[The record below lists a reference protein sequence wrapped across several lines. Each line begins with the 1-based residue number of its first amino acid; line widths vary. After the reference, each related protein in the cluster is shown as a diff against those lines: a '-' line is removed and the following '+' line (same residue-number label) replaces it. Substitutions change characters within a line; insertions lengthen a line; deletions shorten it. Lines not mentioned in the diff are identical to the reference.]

1 MEWLSR
7 LRDRPPIQRLMAT
20 HIVSTGADALV
31 ALSLAGSIFF
41 SVSVADARPR
51 VLLYLA
57 LTMAPFALVSPIIG
71 PALDRARG
79 GRRLMLVFCTA
90 GRGVMCILMS
100 RHMEGLLLFPEA
112 FTLLVLQKGYAVAKG
127 SVVPSYVDDESQ
139 LVTVNSRLSILGVIG
154 GAVAL
159 APGFGIVA
167 ITDKLG
173 YNGSASL
180 ALFAGLVFFFSA
192 FLALQLPN
200 QRTSGGP
207 AHEVHGA
214 HEDARM
220 PSIDHAWWAMAV
232 LRGAVGFVAFLLAFA
247 LRGDGQ
253 PKWFLGVVVLGSAA
267 GGFLGALTAPVVRRY
282 VREEIM
288 LGAALVV
295 GGLACGVGVLG
306 FLQVHV
312 VFAAT
317 AVGWAASFGRLAFDS
332 LVQRDAPESVRG
344 RVFAR
349 FETRFQLAWVIGG
362 FLSTAIAI
370 GGRVGLGLLAA
381 TLASVGVAYL
391 ALGRKSTEATS
402 TDRTSTGHVTSKTKG
417 QRQSSERAELTDD
430 QSDLDPR
437 SRPRSAERGRTV
449 DEPW

>member
-1 MEWLSR
+1 
-7 LRDRPPIQRLMAT
+7 
-20 HIVSTGADALV
+20 
-31 ALSLAGSIFF
+31 
-41 SVSVADARPR
+41 
-51 VLLYLA
+51 
-57 LTMAPFALVSPIIG
+57 
-71 PALDRARG
+71 
-79 GRRLMLVFCTA
+79 
-90 GRGVMCILMS
+90 
-100 RHMEGLLLFPEA
+100 
-112 FTLLVLQKGYAVAKG
+112 
-127 SVVPSYVDDESQ
+127 
-139 LVTVNSRLSILGVIG
+139 
-154 GAVAL
+154 
-159 APGFGIVA
+159 
-167 ITDKLG
+167 
-173 YNGSASL
+173 
-180 ALFAGLVFFFSA
+180 
-192 FLALQLPN
+192 
-200 QRTSGGP
+200 
-207 AHEVHGA
+207 
-214 HEDARM
+214 
-220 PSIDHAWWAMAV
+220 
-232 LRGAVGFVAFLLAFA
+232 
-247 LRGDGQ
+247 
-253 PKWFLGVVVLGSAA
+253 
-267 GGFLGALTAPVVRRY
+267 
-282 VREEIM
+282 
-288 LGAALVV
+288 
-295 GGLACGVGVLG
+295 LG